1 MGNSSD
7 EESDI
12 KRIGEGR
19 LKKVYNQLKAGKY
32 KVENAN
38 VKIGEM
44 EKGDYL
50 HQVHV
55 EGL

>member
-32 KVENAN
+32 KIENAN
-38 VKIGEM
+38 VKIGAM
-44 EKGDYL
+44 EKRDL
-50 HQVHV
+50 SPSSC
-55 EGL
+55 